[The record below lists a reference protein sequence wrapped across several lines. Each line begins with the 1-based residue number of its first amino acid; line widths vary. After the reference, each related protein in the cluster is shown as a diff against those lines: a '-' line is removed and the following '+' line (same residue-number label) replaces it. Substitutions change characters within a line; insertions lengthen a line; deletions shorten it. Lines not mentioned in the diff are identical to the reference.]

1 MKKTIRTII
10 PIILAAAIIACTGWY
25 LFIYDIAFTRDVLL
39 HSARF
44 FESKGNHKASAWFYN
59 CAYRQTGDSDSIA
72 IELANQ
78 YKESGNYTKAEA
90 ALSQA
95 ISDGGGKDVYIAL
108 CKTYVEQDKLMD
120 AVNMLNSI
128 TNQDVKTQLDK
139 LRPAAPTCSPDPSS
153 SGAYYT
159 QYITVTVF
167 AEKGQ
172 LYVSND
178 GEFPS
183 VDQDAYSDG
192 ITLREGKNVIYA
204 VAIADNGLVSPVA
217 IFGFTVGGVIEKV
230 TFEDAAVEAAI
241 REHLVVDAQ
250 KELYTNNLWSI
261 KEFTVPENTQNLKDL
276 RHMAFLE
283 KLTINNCPP
292 NQLSSIEG
300 LTNLKELTVT
310 ETPVSAEEIA
320 LIGRLP
326 NIAKLTLRKCSVS
339 TLAGLE
345 NADTLTYLDL
355 SNNAIGNIIPLSQ
368 LVKLQEVNLSQNAL
382 KELSALSSLTAL
394 TALDVSNNEIAS
406 LSSVTALDGLK
417 KLAAGNNALTDIN
430 GFEKLKALTEVDL
443 SNNQIENVSPLI
455 SCTEL
460 TKLNISHNAVK
471 DITGFSVLVKLTDL
485 RFTNNNVTKLPEFP
499 KDCELVNIDGSY
511 NKLDTLVPL
520 GGLKKLNNVFM
531 DYNSGVTSVKA
542 LANCPMLIQVNV
554 YGTGVRQ
561 VSALTANNENI
572 IVNYNPT
579 R

>member
-1 MKKTIRTII
+1 MKKTIRTVI
-10 PIILAAAIIACTGWY
+10 PIVLAAAIIACIGWY
-25 LFIYDIAFTRDVLL
+25 LFIYDVAFTRDILL
-39 HSARF
+39 QSARY

-78 YKESGNYTKAEA
+78 YKNSGNYTKAEA
-90 ALSQA
+90 TLSQA

-120 AVNMLNSI
+120 AVNMLNNI
-128 TNQDVKTQLDK
+128 TNQDVKGQLDK

-159 QYITVTVF
+159 QYITVTVS
-167 AEKGQ
+167 AETGR

-178 GEFPS
+178 GEIPS
-183 VDQDAYSDG
+183 VDHDAYKDG
-192 ITLREGKNVIYA
+192 ITLKEGKNVIYA
-204 VAIADNGLVSPVA
+204 IAVADNGLVSPTA
-217 IFGFTVGGVIEKV
+217 IFGFTVGGVIERV

-241 REHLVVDAQ
+241 RELLVVDAE
-250 KELYTNNLWSI
+250 KVLYTNDLWTI
-261 KEFTVPENTQNLKDL
+261 KEFTVPENAENLKDL

-283 KLTINNCPP
+283 KLTISNAPA
-292 NQLSSIEG
+292 NQLANIAG
-300 LTNLKELTVT
+300 LANLKELTVT

-320 LIGRLP
+320 HIGRLP
-326 NIAKLTLRKCSVS
+326 NIEKLTLRKCSVS

-345 NADTLTYLDL
+345 NADTLTHLDL
-355 SNNAIGNIIPLSQ
+355 NNNAIGNISPLSG
-368 LVKLQEVNLSQNAL
+368 LTKLQELNLSQNAL
-382 KELSALSSLTAL
+382 KELSALSTLTAI
-394 TALDVSNNEIAS
+394 TVLDVSNNEIAT
-406 LSSVTALDGLK
+406 LSPITALEGIK
-417 KLAAGNNALTDIN
+417 KLTAGNNALTDVN
-430 GFEKLKALTEVDL
+430 GFEKLKSLTEVDL
-443 SNNQIENVSPLI
+443 SNNQIENVSPLA

-485 RFTNNNVTKLPEFP
+485 RFTNNKVTKLPEFP

-520 GGLKKLNNVFM
+520 GGLKKLNNIFM
-531 DYNSGVTSVKA
+531 DYNSGITSVKA

-561 VSALTANNENI
+561 VSALTSNNENI